1 MKNILF
7 LSLILLVSCGGGS
20 GSGNKS
26 GATRSASP
34 ATATD
39 GLKSNLLNL
48 VNNHRANLGMG
59 KLILAQPLTSEI
71 LKHTDNMANGLL
83 PLGHMGMSARCSNAK
98 NDMGG
103 GNLCGEIV
111 AQSSEGATA
120 NDVFYHV
127 HQYSTLKSIFSQ
139 WMNSYGHRAK
149 IEDPRYNRVGI
160 GMSLDNDNDLYSGM
174 LFLEFE

>member
-120 NDVFYHV
+120 NDVF
-127 HQYSTLKSIFSQ
+127 SQ

-160 GMSLDNDNDLYSGM
+160 GMSLDNDNDLY
-174 LFLEFE
+174 